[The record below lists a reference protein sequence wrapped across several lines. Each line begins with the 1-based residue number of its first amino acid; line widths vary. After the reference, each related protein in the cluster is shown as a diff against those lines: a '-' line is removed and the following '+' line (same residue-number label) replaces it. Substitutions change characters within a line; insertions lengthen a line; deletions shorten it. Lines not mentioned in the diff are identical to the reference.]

1 MLEEWGSV
9 AVGSDRNKIYS
20 ELSSS
25 KDVVC
30 CGDSG
35 VSLPVKNNLH
45 LSNLLLRKQSLRRI
59 LARASKHAGIIASPQ
74 PRVLSLAL
82 AFSSR
87 RGRRVH

>member
-1 MLEEWGSV
+1 VLEEWGSV

-35 VSLPVKNNLH
+35 VSFHVGNN

-59 LARASKHAGIIASPQ
+59 LARPSKHAGIIASPQ